1 MEKKAVVLL
10 SGGMD
15 SAVVLFTA
23 AAGGY
28 AAYALTLDYGQKNFF
43 EIECA
48 KKLAERAGVRSH
60 KIMTIDLGAFGGSA
74 LTSGG
79 RLSCAGEVPDTYV
92 PGRNTVFLSLAL
104 SWAEAEGADVVFY
117 GANTV
122 DYSGYPDCTKEYV
135 RAFNNLARAGFAVP
149 VRIEA
154 PLLDMSKKEIVKKG
168 ISLGVDFSMT
178 SSCYFPDETGAHCRR
193 CPSCII
199 RFKALQGG
207 KE

>member
-15 SAVVLFTA
+15 SAVVLFMA

-60 KIMTIDLGAFGGSA
+60 KIMKIDLGAFGGSA

-79 RLSCAGEVPDTYV
+79 RLSRPGEVPDTYV

-135 RAFNNLARAGFAVP
+135 RAFNNLARAGLSTP

-154 PLLDMSKKEIVKKG
+154 PLLDMSKKEIVTKG

-193 CPSCII
+193 CRSCII

-207 KE
+207 G